1 VVVDASVAARWF
13 LLDENL
19 VAESHRVLED
29 VQDDRIAM
37 IEPGHFQIEVGNAVR
52 NALRSNRLIDDSARQ
67 ALAILRTLP
76 AHMVPLETLLT
87 SGFDT
92 ALRFDCALYDGLYLT
107 LAEQLDCPFVHADQ
121 RLRNALRGR
130 FPRELWIGE
139 YAASH

>member
-29 VQDDRIAM
+29 VQADTIAM

-52 NALRSNRLIDDSARQ
+52 NALRSKRLIDDSARR
-67 ALAILRTLP
+67 ALAILAALP
-76 AHMVPLETLLT
+76 AYMVPLDTLLA

-92 ALRFDCALYDGLYLT
+92 ALRFDCALYDGLYLA
-107 LAEQLDCPFVHADQ
+107 LAEQLDCPFIHADR

-130 FPRELWIGE
+130 FAQEVWIRE
-139 YAASH
+139 YAPSH